1 MADEKL
7 RAATLQDPLV
17 AKAAA
22 EKREV
27 EMKMAA
33 RMDALKKKKQAEIDK
48 REAEEREKTIAEA
61 VKFAREKEIEDERKA
76 KEAEE
81 AAEAAKEAKANAE
94 KERQKRALNR
104 AANAQGAASHAHA
117 ANEHAAAHN
126 AKSHS
131 SRNLLVPPPSK
142 LSGHW
147 VMDANGI
154 SRYYTNDANEAHRM
168 NKAHGARHDQSFEA
182 GYGAQHKTI
191 KENKKDST
199 KQMLKEE
206 LEAMAANVDEEREE
220 QPGEENE

>member
-1 MADEKL
+1 M

-33 RMDALKKKKQAEIDK
+33 RLETLKKQQQAEIDK
-48 REAEEREKTIAEA
+48 REAAEREKTIAEA

-76 KEAEE
+76 REAEE
-81 AAEAAKEAKANAE
+81 AEEATKAAKATADKD
-94 KERQKRALNR
+94 RQKRALNR

-142 LSGHW
+142 LSGRW
-147 VMDANGI
+147 VTDANGM

-168 NKAHGARHDQSFEA
+168 NKQHGPRHDESFEA
-182 GYGAQHKTI
+182 GFGAQHKTI
-191 KENKKDST
+191 KEKKRDTT

-206 LEAMAANVDEEREE
+206 LEAMAANVDDEEE
-220 QPGEENE
+220 GEEEE